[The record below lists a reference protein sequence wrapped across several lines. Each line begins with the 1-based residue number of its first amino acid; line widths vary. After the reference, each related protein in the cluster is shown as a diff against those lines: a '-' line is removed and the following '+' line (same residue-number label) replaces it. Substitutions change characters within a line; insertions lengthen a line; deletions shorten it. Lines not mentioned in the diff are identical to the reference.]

1 MIILIEEYSRKRI
14 ENTKKLFGRHDL
26 AKSINGVFVCSE
38 LRVWIKRFGQT
49 VFIYILTKF

>member
-49 VFIYILTKF
+49 VFIYILTKL